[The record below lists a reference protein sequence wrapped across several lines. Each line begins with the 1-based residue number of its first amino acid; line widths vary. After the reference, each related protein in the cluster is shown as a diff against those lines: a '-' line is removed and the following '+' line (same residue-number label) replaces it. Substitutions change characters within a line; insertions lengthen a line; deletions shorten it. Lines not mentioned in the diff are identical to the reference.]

1 MSTTITVLSGF
12 GAKAAAAILIHS
24 EGVRILLDAGGNLEP
39 GLDKGWDFPD
49 NLDAIIISHDHI
61 DHCHGLQDLTEH
73 VPIYAT
79 ASVAQQLPHNANIKL
94 NIKPLPLNG
103 NINIAGIEVSVG
115 QAGHSLA
122 GIWVHL
128 AIAGGVFYSGDF
140 SLESQLFPFDQPP
153 PAQTVLL
160 DASYGLYQTSAET
173 AKQKLLQL
181 LATNR
186 QILLPVP
193 PSGRALEIALWLE
206 QLGINDWQLGPC
218 CLTPQQ
224 AQQLPNELFSPQ
236 ARQQFSQI
244 SDHRGDQAK
253 IFICGDADGTGGEA
267 LRLMQQYGAQ
277 LFTIYTGYLPS
288 KAQDDVKA
296 GRAACVRWN
305 VHPRQQDLA
314 QLIDQLQAKRCLPL
328 FCQIDDQ
335 QYWRDSISERLIFTS
350 QIQVNHAVN
359 P

>member
-12 GAKAAAAILIHS
+12 DAKAAAAILIQS
-24 EGVRILLDAGGNLEP
+24 EHVRILLDAGGNLEP
-39 GLDKGWDFPD
+39 GLDKGWDYPD

-61 DHCHGLQDLTEH
+61 DHCHGLQDLTEQ
-73 VPIYAT
+73 VPVYAT

-94 NIKPLPLNG
+94 NIKALPLKG
-103 NINIAGIEVSVG
+103 SINIAGIKVTVG

-128 AIAGGVFYSGDF
+128 AIAGGIFYSGDF

-153 PAQTVLL
+153 PADTALL
-160 DASYGLYQTSAET
+160 DASYGLYQTCAQT
-173 AKQKLLQL
+173 AKQELLQL

-206 QLGINDWQLGPC
+206 QLGFTDWQLGPC
-218 CLTPQQ
+218 CLTPEQ
-224 AQQLPNELFSPQ
+224 AQQLPKALFNTKAQ
-236 ARQQFSQI
+236 RQFNKI
-244 SDHRGDQAK
+244 TDKNHHTK
-253 IFICGDADGTGGEA
+253 IFICADADGAGGEA
-267 LRLMQQYGAQ
+267 LRLMNKYNDQ

-288 KAQDDVKA
+288 KAQADVKA

-314 QLIDQLQAKRCLPL
+314 LLIKQLQAKRCLPL
-328 FCQIDDQ
+328 FCAIDDQ
-335 QYWRDSISERLIFTS
+335 QHWRDKISECLIFTTT
-350 QIQVNHAVN
+350 IQVNHAVN